1 VQRLTDSVE
10 RGRRFDYA
18 LKMSLR
24 RRDLLL
30 SSAAALPL
38 AAVHGAPRLLRIPH
52 VSAKAELGNYYAAVL
67 LDQALAAAG
76 MPVTLEPTAEL
87 IPQNRALQELGR
99 RGGRLDVVWTMTS
112 VEREQQARPIRVPIF
127 KGLYGWRLLLAVPDV
142 AVRMGEVHN
151 LQDLRQFS
159 LVQGLEW
166 PDTDILRANGLKV
179 VISPSYDAMFK
190 QLRLGRADAFPRSVE
205 EIWWELE
212 RYGQGLAV
220 VPNICLHYPAAVYY
234 FVAPDEAELAAAIEL
249 GLQRLRAS
257 GAFERLFMK
266 HHGEDLARARLGAR
280 RIIELHNPL
289 LSPLTPLDKPELWYR
304 PQG

>member
-1 VQRLTDSVE
+1 
-10 RGRRFDYA
+10 
-18 LKMSLR
+18 
-24 RRDLLL
+24 
-30 SSAAALPL
+30 
-38 AAVHGAPRLLRIPH
+38 
-52 VSAKAELGNYYAAVL
+52 
-67 LDQALAAAG
+67 
-76 MPVTLEPTAEL
+76 
-87 IPQNRALQELGR
+87 
-99 RGGRLDVVWTMTS
+99 MTS
-112 VEREQQARPIRVPIF
+112 VEREQQARPVRVPIF
-127 KGLYGWRLLLAVPDV
+127 KGLYGWRLLLATSEV
-142 AVRMGEVHN
+142 AARLREVQTLN
-151 LQDLRQFS
+151 ELQQFS
-159 LVQGLEW
+159 MVQGLDW
-166 PDTDILRANGLKV
+166 PDTGILQANGLKV
-179 VISPSYDAMFK
+179 VVSPSYDAMFK